1 MSESTPTPPLTVLL
15 VDDDEDFQLQQKMLL
30 EEAGHTVVQAYN
42 SDEARDVLGTTT
54 PDLAIVDLMMEHADA
69 GFILCRDIKRAH
81 PDLPVILLTGVRS
94 DTGID
99 FDAATDEER
108 SWVKA
113 DAFLSKPVRFEQL
126 QRELERL
133 VQR

>member
-1 MSESTPTPPLTVLL
+1 MSEATPTAPLTVLL
-15 VDDDEDFQLQQKMLL
+15 VDDDEDFQLQQKMIL
-30 EEAGHTVVQAYN
+30 EEAGHSVVQAYN
-42 SDEARDVLGTTT
+42 SDEAREILGSTT

-69 GFILCRDIKRAH
+69 GFILCRDIKRDR
-81 PDLPVILLTGVRS
+81 PELPVILLTGVRS

-133 VQR
+133 TQR